1 MVFISPD
8 VTQFLKLGE
17 GENEGLRE
25 GGGVGLQSPQHPQIC
40 LLSEYSIS
48 ISVNQSAYED
58 LTTHLYVDIMVLQV
72 SLRDYLNSL
81 SQQTITI
88 RNVQNKVRRIY

>member
-17 GENEGLRE
+17 GENEGLR

>member
-1 MVFISPD
+1 M
-8 VTQFLKLGE
+8 
-17 GENEGLRE
+17 
-25 GGGVGLQSPQHPQIC
+25 GLQSPQHPQIC